1 MRFKTYTLDEAIA
14 KNRAMMN
21 NIGELSW
28 NQREYRT
35 LLMIKSRS
43 KRSPNRQRRKPGF
56 EVKTGRCER

>member
-14 KNRAMMN
+14 KKCAMMN

-35 LLMIKSRS
+35 LLMIKAYTEKGAVQSKDRTDSGESRDL
-43 KRSPNRQRRKPGF
+43 K
-56 EVKTGRCER
+56 